1 MMNVSAISKSNQ
13 FSHNISWNIALNQ
26 LFMVSE
32 LADGPVLTG
41 ERFWSR
47 FHLNEV
53 NLLTV
58 L

>member
-1 MMNVSAISKSNQ
+1 MMNVSAISMSNQ
-13 FSHNISWNIALNQ
+13 FSHNLSWNIALNQ